1 MATKTITIAERKS
14 ELEAL
19 TAQSQTAQRRA
30 EGELAKLENS
40 LAATAT
46 DLATLEVNH
55 TEACRREAL
64 GERSDRAKVESDISA
79 MSARQKGLRQLI
91 AEQLEKIALI
101 ARQREPLDAELRQLE
116 RNEFL
121 ARERAVIENFFADG
135 KEEIQARNQ
144 LVDSFAHRL
153 AALRNYEDP
162 ELKSLAFD
170 YAYKL
175 QSAWEGR
182 RP

>member
-1 MATKTITIAERKS
+1 MATRTVIVGERKA

-19 TAQSQTAQRRA
+19 VVQSQAAQRRV
-30 EGELAKLENS
+30 ESEFAKLENS

-64 GERSDRAKVESDISA
+64 GERSDRAKIESDIST
-79 MSARQKGLRQLI
+79 MSARQKGLRKLI
-91 AEQLEKIALI
+91 AEQREKIAAI
-101 ARQREPLDAELRQLE
+101 TKERDPIETELRQIE
-116 RNEFL
+116 RAEFV
-121 ARERAVIENFFADG
+121 ARERAVIENLFTDG
-135 KEEIQARNQ
+135 REEIETRNR

-153 AALRNYEDP
+153 VALRNYEDP

-175 QSAWEGR
+175 QCQWEGR